1 MSQAS
6 PAKPAL
12 RKVAILGAS
21 DKEDRYSHM
30 LLRRLLSKGHEVY
43 PVNPSLT
50 DIQGIKVYRDLAS
63 LPRGVDVLSIYMN
76 PRRSDPLAEGIL
88 ASGIPKVVFNPG
100 AENPALEARLEAR
113 GVEAVEACSLV
124 LLGMDQL

>member
-1 MSQAS
+1 MIGD
-6 PAKPAL
+6 KPLL

-30 LLRRLLSKGHEVY
+30 LLRRLRAKGHEVY
-43 PVNPSLT
+43 PVNPFLSAIDGIPVYK
-50 DIQGIKVYRDLAS
+50 DIAS
-63 LPRGVDVLSIYMN
+63 LPPGVDVLSVYMN
-76 PRRSDPLAEGIL
+76 ARRSQVLAEGIL

-100 AENPALEARLEAR
+100 AENGELQARLEAK
-113 GVEAVEACSLV
+113 GMLAMQACSLV

>member
-1 MSQAS
+1 MGQANPS
-6 PAKPAL
+6 R

-30 LLRRLLSKGHEVY
+30 LLRRLRAKGHEVY
-43 PVNPSLT
+43 PVNPFLSAI
-50 DIQGIKVYRDLAS
+50 DGIRAYPDVAS
-63 LPRGVDVLSIYMN
+63 LPPGVDVLSVYMN
-76 PRRSDPLAEGIL
+76 ARRSDPLAEGIL

-100 AENPALEARLEAR
+100 AENPDLAARLEAK
-113 GVEAVEACSLV
+113 GAETLEACSLV

>member
-1 MSQAS
+1 MS
-6 PAKPAL
+6 PDKPR

-30 LLRRLLSKGHEVY
+30 LLKRLRAKGHEVY
-43 PVNPSLT
+43 PINPFLA
-50 DIQGIKVYRDLAS
+50 DIEGVKVYKDVAS
-63 LPRGVDVLSIYMN
+63 LPPGVDVLTVYMN
-76 PRRSDPLAEGIL
+76 ARRSDPLAEGIL

-100 AENPALEARLEAR
+100 AENPALQARLEAR
-113 GVEAVEACSLV
+113 GVLAMDACSLV